1 MKSLYI
7 TAGLI
12 AGMVLLAGCAGQ
24 ELYGAQKITPGGS
37 EFAQNLYHGYIGLSE
52 DEYAEGDY
60 SDSDQ
65 FAVRAVTSGTEG
77 AVQPEEIDARWL
89 PSEHVDE
96 LTAARQKLVES
107 LNAGAAEKDPAGAA
121 QAQIMFDCWMQ
132 EQEENFQLDDIAACR
147 GEFETTLAAIEDA
160 LKPKQVAAVAPEPM
174 PQPAPIRGMYK
185 VSFAFDSAEIV
196 GREEATINEIAA
208 AAKKLGAKRVRLE
221 AHADRSGGD
230 AYNMRLSEQ
239 RAAAVKAALA
249 RLGVADVR
257 VVSLAFGEGKSPVP
271 TADGVREVGN
281 RVVLV
286 TFQK

>member
-107 LNAGAAEKDPAGAA
+107 LNAGAAGKDPAGAA

-132 EQEENFQLDDIAACR
+132 EQEENWQPDDIARCR
-147 GEFETTLAAIEDA
+147 DGYYAAYNKLTPEPVPVATIAKPKPQTLRFVVYFATDKFDLDESAQAVIAEARAAARKLGKPAVTIDGNTDTVGAVEYNQILSENRAQAVAKVLGTGETTLRAMLTKASGET
-160 LKPKQVAAVAPEPM
+160 
-174 PQPAPIRGMYK
+174 QPAI
-185 VSFAFDSAEIV
+185 
-196 GREEATINEIAA
+196 
-208 AAKKLGAKRVRLE
+208 L
-221 AHADRSGGD
+221 
-230 AYNMRLSEQ
+230 
-239 RAAAVKAALA
+239 
-249 RLGVADVR
+249 
-257 VVSLAFGEGKSPVP
+257 
-271 TADGVREVGN
+271 TADEIDEPRN
-281 RVVLV
+281 RRVEIIIE
-286 TFQK
+286 Q